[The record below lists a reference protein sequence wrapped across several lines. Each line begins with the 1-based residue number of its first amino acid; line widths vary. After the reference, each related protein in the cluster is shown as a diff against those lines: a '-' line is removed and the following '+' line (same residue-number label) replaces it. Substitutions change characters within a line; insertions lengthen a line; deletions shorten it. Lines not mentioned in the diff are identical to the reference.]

1 MGHFLPLP
9 MFKKASLVSV
19 VKASDVAKMEKLSK
33 NKHFARDCTHN
44 YDKAGYSALTQAALQ
59 GEPAILEVMLK
70 ANVDPNA
77 KDRHDRTPLYVAALC
92 DRGNIAKVLTKCEDI
107 NVDMVCTDGQTAT
120 EAATISGSKDVLKA
134 IGDVMGAELVAA
146 GKAGDLD
153 RVKKLVQRPMINT
166 EASDSTGWTAL
177 HFAMNSGFEEMVE
190 VLAAAGADG
199 NYKNMAGDSPLD
211 LALKMGNRAIL
222 RLYEETM
229 EGKGRLEKKER
240 EREKEPE
247 KQVGVLKEKAEG
259 TADAHFT
266 HKKITQEELI
276 ALEKKNIEKKQKAAM
291 EEAVS
296 PRSPKT
302 PDPLSPRRYEV
313 QVKGG
318 WKHTGETHPTSPAS

>member
-59 GEPAILEVMLK
+59 GEPAILEVMLE

>member
-146 GKAGDLD
+146 GKVGDLD

-266 HKKITQEELI
+266 HKKITQEESI